1 MIDTMNLINTI
12 ERLGVSYHFEDEIE
26 EKLQQYF
33 HLNTNYHD
41 DEAYDLYTVAL
52 HFRLFRQH
60 GYPISTEIFGK
71 WSDAKGKFKESIKS
85 DAKGLLSLYEA
96 SYLRTR
102 AETILD
108 DVLAFTTATLKSM
121 MPNLGSTLKK
131 QVERALVQPLH
142 FGIPRL
148 EARSYIA
155 VHEEEEVHKNETLI
169 KFAKLDY
176 NLLQMLYKEE
186 LRQVSRWD
194 FGEICRLPEYMRPLY
209 KAILEVYI
217 QFEGELAKE
226 GRSYASYYTIEGLKE
241 LARCY
246 YEEAKWFLEGNLPT
260 FEEYLKNGLITS
272 TFGYLVPSCFMG
284 IGFAR
289 KEDFEWLS
297 KKPKILV
304 AAFTIG
310 CLVGDVGSYETEM
323 ERDQLAIGVESYIKD
338 NGVTKEEAMAK
349 FMELSTNAFLDT
361 NEEMLRPTCYKSRD
375 LLTFILNFERLTYVT
390 YKDKEDGYTH
400 SEKGLKPLIVATLI
414 DAFEGKFK
422 ESLKSEAKG
431 MLSLYEASYLR
442 TRGET
447 ILDEALSFTT
457 ATLKSMVP
465 NLGSPLK
472 KQVEHAA
479 QRGAPASLKLK
490 ELVRYY
496 FEEAKWFLEGNLPSF
511 EEYLKLGLITSTFGY
526 LVPSSFMGRGSA
538 QKEDF
543 EWLSKKPKIFVA
555 ALTIGRLLDD
565 VGSSEFEME
574 RGQLAIGVESYMKE
588 NGVTKEEAMTKFI
601 KLLTNAWTESNEEM
615 LKPSCYKSWDL
626 LTRIL
631 NFDRLTDVTYKNN
644 EDGYTQPK
652 GLKPHIIVLLVDAFE
667 G

>member
-1 MIDTMNLINTI
+1 MLLAPETKMIDTMNLINTI

-186 LRQVSRWD
+186 LRQVSRWWRELGLMSKLPCARDRIVECFFWAVAVHHEPQYSRARAIIAKSIAIVSIIDDTYDAYGTIEELEVFTEAMQWWD

-414 DAFEGKFK
+414 DAFE
-422 ESLKSEAKG
+422 
-431 MLSLYEASYLR
+431 
-442 TRGET
+442 
-447 ILDEALSFTT
+447 
-457 ATLKSMVP
+457 V
-465 NLGSPLK
+465 
-472 KQVEHAA
+472 
-479 QRGAPASLKLK
+479 
-490 ELVRYY
+490 
-496 FEEAKWFLEGNLPSF
+496 
-511 EEYLKLGLITSTFGY
+511 
-526 LVPSSFMGRGSA
+526 
-538 QKEDF
+538 
-543 EWLSKKPKIFVA
+543 
-555 ALTIGRLLDD
+555 
-565 VGSSEFEME
+565 
-574 RGQLAIGVESYMKE
+574 
-588 NGVTKEEAMTKFI
+588 
-601 KLLTNAWTESNEEM
+601 
-615 LKPSCYKSWDL
+615 
-626 LTRIL
+626 
-631 NFDRLTDVTYKNN
+631 
-644 EDGYTQPK
+644 
-652 GLKPHIIVLLVDAFE
+652 
-667 G
+667 